1 MASKPAET
9 ARFDVP
15 PRYDVGALLKS
26 GLSLI
31 EDGFAIFDR
40 DLALVARNAPFCTL
54 WELPDDRCRPGMTLE
69 ALLRHA
75 AMPGDPEPPDV
86 EDRIAS
92 HLREISRFGPHRLE
106 HDMPDGK
113 ILETRYEP
121 IPEGGLL
128 LTCRDVT
135 DARRTARALA
145 ASEER
150 YALAVEAFGEGIY
163 DWDITSDS
171 IYCSPGLYEMFGLE
185 KEDLRTPAHYVA
197 RIHPDDRPGFR
208 KAHVDHFKG
217 LTDRF
222 QCEYR
227 CRSRDGRWLWTRH
240 HGLARRDENG
250 RAYHM
255 AGSISDITEEKQLA
269 EGLEQARR
277 QLSEAIETISE
288 GFVLFDAEERLV
300 LCNETYRRYYADAAG
315 DEVAKLVVP
324 GSSYREILRAA
335 FEHGMFPG
343 VTLDL
348 DRYLERRREQ
358 RALPGTP
365 DEFKLCSGVWLQGD
379 ERRTHDGGVVSVYT
393 DITEAKQ
400 REEELNAV
408 LDTIE
413 YGICFMGPDL
423 RARVANRAFR
433 DMWSFPDDFF
443 DGRPTLAE
451 MIGYNRH
458 TGIYGVPDDQWDD
471 YVRGRVE
478 AVRAGAIPSF
488 EWTRADGKVL
498 QYQCIALPNG
508 GRMLTYFDITEMKQ
522 REEEL
527 SAVLDTIEY
536 GICFMGPD
544 LRARVANRAFRDM
557 WSFPDDFF
565 DGRPTLAEMIG
576 YNRHTGIYGVPD
588 DQWDDYVR
596 GRVEAVRAG
605 AIPSFEWTRADG
617 KVLQYQCIAL
627 PNGGRMLT
635 YFDITEMKQRE
646 QQLSELVDEIGTTRD
661 EALNARIQLIEAI
674 EAITEGFVVFDEED
688 RLVLCNSNYRQYYA
702 DAVGEEVAKLV
713 EPGARRETILEAAF
727 ERGMFPDN
735 KGTTEEFL
743 SWWRDNLLNTVEF
756 RFSSDVWVKIDERL
770 SPDASVV
777 GVYTDITEVKR
788 REAELAEL
796 VDRLTVARDQAM
808 EATRAKSQF
817 LANMSHELRT
827 PLNAVIGITEM
838 LEEDVRDDGLDDYI
852 EPLNRIS
859 GAGKHLLH
867 LINEVLDLSKV
878 EAGRIELHLEDID
891 VAGLIDTLATT
902 AQPLADKN
910 GNRLTIHCADDFG
923 AMHADLTRVRQ
934 VVLNLLSNACK
945 FTEGGEVSLTVDRQT
960 AGGRNWIRF
969 AVTDTGIG
977 MTPEQQDKLFQE
989 FSQAD
994 SSTTR
999 KYGGTGLGLAIS
1011 QRLCRMMGGDIDV
1024 TSEPGVGSTFVARL
1038 PVAVGATRPGGKE
1051 ALERAA
1057 TEAVAGTAGLASN
1070 RALVID
1076 DDDDARAVMRR
1087 FLAKEGFD
1095 VITAK
1100 DGEEGLAL
1108 AREIGP
1114 TLITLDVL
1122 MPKLDGWSVLR
1133 ELKADPA
1140 LADIPVLMLTIMDDK
1155 DKGYALGASEFL
1167 NKPIDRKR
1175 LGEVLERFRARDES
1189 LAVLVIDD
1197 DPTVQQMMRRLL
1209 LAAGCQ
1215 VRIAENGRRGLDDLA
1230 LVRPDLILLDLMMP
1244 EMNGFEFLVELR
1256 GWPGLADI
1264 PVIVVTAAD
1273 LTHEDRRRLNGG
1285 VEQILRKAGADSEYL
1300 FSQLRRLIKSH
1311 LGRKQQASA
1320 LADG

>member
-1 MASKPAET
+1 MASEATET
-9 ARFDVP
+9 ARIDVP

-26 GLSLI
+26 GLALFD
-31 EDGFAIFDR
+31 DGFAIFDR
-40 DLALVARNAPFCTL
+40 DLTLVARNAPFCTL
-54 WELPDDRCRPGMTLE
+54 WGLPDDWCRSGVTLE
-69 ALLRHA
+69 ALLRRA
-75 AMPGDPEPPDV
+75 AMPGDHGPRDV
-86 EDRIAS
+86 EEQIAA
-92 HLREISRFGPHRLE
+92 HMREISRFGLRRLE

-113 ILETRYEP
+113 ILESRYAP

-135 DARRTARALA
+135 DARRTEQALE

-150 YALAVEAFGEGIY
+150 YALAIEAFGEGIY
-163 DWDITSDS
+163 DWDITNDA
-171 IYCSPGLYEMFGLE
+171 IYYSPGLYEMLRLE
-185 KEDLRTPAHYVA
+185 KKDLRTPADYID

-208 KAHVDHFKG
+208 KAHVDYFKG

-222 QCEYR
+222 RCEYR
-227 CRSRDGRWLWTRH
+227 CRSKDGRWLWTRQ

-250 RAYHM
+250 RAYRM

-335 FEHGMFPG
+335 FEHDMFPG
-343 VTLDL
+343 ITLDL

-358 RALPGTP
+358 RARPGAP
-365 DEFKLCSGVWLQGD
+365 DEFHLSSGVWLQGD

-393 DITEAKQ
+393 DITEAKQREAELNAVLDTIEYGICFMGPDLRARIANRAFRDMWSFPDDFFDGRPTLAEMIGYNRHTGIYGVPEDQWDDYVRSRVAAVRAGAIPPFEWTRADGKVLQYQCIALPNGGRMLTYFDITEMKQ

-433 DMWSFPDDFF
+433 DMWSFSDDFF

-471 YVRGRVE
+471 YVRSRVA
-478 AVRAGAIPSF
+478 AVRAGAIPPF

-522 REEEL
+522 RE
-527 SAVLDTIEY
+527 
-536 GICFMGPD
+536 
-544 LRARVANRAFRDM
+544 R
-557 WSFPDDFF
+557 
-565 DGRPTLAEMIG
+565 
-576 YNRHTGIYGVPD
+576 
-588 DQWDDYVR
+588 
-596 GRVEAVRAG
+596 
-605 AIPSFEWTRADG
+605 
-617 KVLQYQCIAL
+617 
-627 PNGGRMLT
+627 
-635 YFDITEMKQRE
+635 
-646 QQLSELVDEIGTTRD
+646 QLGEFVDELGTTRD
-661 EALNARIQLIEAI
+661 EALQARTQLSEAI

-688 RLVLCNSNYRQYYA
+688 RLVLCNSNYRQYYV
-702 DAVGEEVAKLV
+702 DAVGEEVARLV
-713 EPGARRETILEAAF
+713 VPGADRETILKAAF
-727 ERGMFPDN
+727 ERGMFPDS

-743 SWWRDNLLNTVEF
+743 ARRRDDLMNAIEV

-770 SPDASVV
+770 SPDASIV

-852 EPLNRIS
+852 EPLKRIS

-891 VAGLIDTLATT
+891 VAGLVDTLTTT

-910 GNRLTIHCADDFG
+910 GNRLTVHCAGDFG
-923 AMHADLTRVRQ
+923 AIHADLTRVRQ
-934 VVLNLLSNACK
+934 IVLNLLSNACK
-945 FTEGGEVSLTVDRQT
+945 FTEGGEVRLLVDRQT

-1011 QRLCRMMGGDIDV
+1011 QRLCRMMGGDIEV

-1038 PVAVGATRPGGKE
+1038 PIVVGATRPRAKE
-1051 ALERAA
+1051 TL
-1057 TEAVAGTAGLASN
+1057 AVAGSAGPASN

-1122 MPKLDGWSVLR
+1122 MPKLDGWSVLK

-1140 LADIPVLMLTIMDDK
+1140 LSDIPVLMLTIMDDK

-1167 NKPIDRKR
+1167 NKPIDRER
-1175 LGEVLERFRARDES
+1175 LGEVLERFRARDDS
-1189 LAVLVIDD
+1189 LAVLVVDD
-1197 DPTVQQMMRRLL
+1197 DPTAQQMMRRLL
-1209 LAAGCQ
+1209 LASGCQ

-1230 LVRPDLILLDLMMP
+1230 LARPDLILLDLMMP
-1244 EMNGFEFLVELR
+1244 EMDGFEFLVELR
-1256 GWPGLADI
+1256 ERPEFADI

-1273 LTHEDRRRLNGG
+1273 LTEGDRRRLDGG
-1285 VEQILRKAGADSEYL
+1285 VEQVLRKAGIDQEGM
-1300 FSQLRRLIKSH
+1300 FSQLRRLIENH

-1320 LADG
+1320 SAEG